1 MNNEINCDDV
11 CSQEIEAPI
20 LDTAVCIN
28 DTKMNT
34 DNDDKYNYMF
44 GCKTSE
50 CCADFNNTK
59 IITRPKNLKI
69 ARELLSNDECGDI
82 DDCVY
87 LLRDLLK
94 LPTSIGRYDSV
105 RSNHLVGMWNIVNTA
120 VDKLNSQIVQEWEF
134 LHRTGKP
141 DLTKLPNELELNV
154 MEYICDEDRF
164 VNMIYAVKYW
174 RKSKGILALKESKI
188 PSTCITA
195 LWDKYCKQDFKTNED
210 VEIWRVKLGY
220 TDVPY
225 IKNRLKKVEKLQM
238 ILDWICDDYYDN
250 KITEKW
256 WKRKG
261 EMSKKATPY
270 QLGENYTLEESCKEI
285 SLKNWGSYTRAKVT
299 NRFYVIQE
307 LICGKEK
314 KNYYLTPKYIPSN
327 SPFVKI
333 VIGL

>member
-1 MNNEINCDDV
+1 MNNEINYDDV

-44 GCKTSE
+44 GCKMSE
-50 CCADFNNTK
+50 CSADFNDTK
-59 IITRPKNLKI
+59 IITRPKNLHI
-69 ARELLSNDECGDI
+69 AKGLLSNDRDSDI
-82 DDCVY
+82 EDCVY

-94 LPTSIGRYDSV
+94 CSSGIGRYDSV

-188 PSTCITA
+188 PSAFITA
-195 LWDKYCKQDFKTNED
+195 LWNKYCKDDFKSSED
-210 VEIWRVKLGY
+210 VRKRYIELGY
-220 TDVPY
+220 DEVY
-225 IKNRLKKVEKLQM
+225 EKKKLTKVDRLQM
-238 ILDWICDDYYDN
+238 LLDWICDDYYDN
-250 KITEKW
+250 KITLKW
-256 WKRKG
+256 FKRKG
-261 EMSKKATPY
+261 ELPQKANAY

-285 SLKNWGSYTRAKVT
+285 SLKNWGSYTRAKVA

-314 KNYYLTPKYIPSN
+314 QNYYLTPKYIPSN